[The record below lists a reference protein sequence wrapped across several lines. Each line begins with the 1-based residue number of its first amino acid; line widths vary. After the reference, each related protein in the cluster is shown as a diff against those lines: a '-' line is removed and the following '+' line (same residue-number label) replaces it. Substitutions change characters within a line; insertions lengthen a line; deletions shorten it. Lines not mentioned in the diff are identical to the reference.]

1 MFRIL
6 FAALVTAGLALPA
19 AAEQQVCGKRADVIK
34 QLSVKYSEAPA
45 AMGLSS
51 DGGVLEVLASADG
64 NTWTIIV
71 TQPDGLSCMVAAG
84 EYWET
89 TLKVATGA
97 GV

>member
-1 MFRIL
+1 MFRII
-6 FAALVTAGLALPA
+6 FSALVAAGIALPA

-34 QLSVKYSEAPA
+34 QLSVKYSEAPT

-51 DGGVLEVLASADG
+51 DGGVLEVLTSTDR

-71 TQPDGLSCMVAAG
+71 TRPDGLSCMVAVG

-89 TLKVATGA
+89 TIKVATGA